1 MWDDVR
7 GLRRQ
12 GITVVLTTHY
22 MEEADELCDRLAV
35 IDHGRILVQDTPAA
49 LKASLGGER
58 IIELKLASTSAA
70 PKLAEALRQ
79 VSGVTEVEHTGTGL
93 RVLAHAENGIVA
105 RVVGA
110 AAGLD
115 VIDVSTAEASLEAV
129 FIKLTGKALR
139 E

>member
-1 MWDDVR
+1 MWEAVR
-7 GLRRQ
+7 GLRDQ

-58 IIELKLASTSAA
+58 IIELKLASPASSAA
-70 PKLAEALRQ
+70 LANVLRQ
-79 VSGVTEVEHTGTGL
+79 VSGVTDVESTDAGL
-93 RVLAHAENGIVA
+93 RVLAHAESGIVT
-105 RVVGA
+105 RVVSASA
-110 AAGLD
+110 AHD
-115 VIDVSTAEASLEAV
+115 VVDVSTAEASLEAV

>member
-1 MWDDVR
+1 MR
-7 GLRRQ
+7 GLREQ

-58 IIELKLASTSAA
+58 IIELKLASSTSSAA
-70 PKLAEALRQ
+70 LASILRQ
-79 VSGVTEVEHTGTGL
+79 VSGVTEVEPTDTGL
-93 RVLAHAENGIVA
+93 RVLAHAESGIVA
-105 RVVGA
+105 RVVA
-110 AAGLD
+110 ASAGHD
-115 VIDVSTAEASLEAV
+115 VVDVSTAEASLEAV